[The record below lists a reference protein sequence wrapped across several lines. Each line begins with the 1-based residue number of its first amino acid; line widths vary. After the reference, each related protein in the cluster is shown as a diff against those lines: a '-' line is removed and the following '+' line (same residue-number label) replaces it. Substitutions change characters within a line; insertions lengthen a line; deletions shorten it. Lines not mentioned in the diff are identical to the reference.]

1 MIMPLGA
8 TTGGWTTGGW
18 TTGGWTTGGW
28 TTGAGMA
35 WWTEPAAFGS
45 LPKNVWTPGPSVP
58 VIDHQ
63 PLSKRR
69 TKRVS
74 KLTSLDK
81 DISTSP
87 AHEAWLIREPAWAK
101 ISVHTL
107 LLIAVRIWAV
117 FLVGYWVDVE
127 FHTTSNEC

>member
-8 TTGGWTTGGW
+8 MTGGWTTGGW
-18 TTGGWTTGGW
+18 TTCS
-28 TTGAGMA
+28 GMA

-58 VIDHQ
+58 AIDHQ
-63 PLSKRR
+63 QLSETFKE
-69 TKRVS
+69 VS

-87 AHEAWLIREPAWAK
+87 AHKTRLLGEPAWAD

>member
-1 MIMPLGA
+1 MPLGA
-8 TTGGWTTGGW
+8 MIGGWTTGGW
-18 TTGGWTTGGW
+18 T
-28 TTGAGMA
+28 ACSGMA
-35 WWTEPAAFGS
+35 WWTASAVFGC

-63 PLSKRR
+63 PLSKKW

-81 DISTSP
+81 NISTSP